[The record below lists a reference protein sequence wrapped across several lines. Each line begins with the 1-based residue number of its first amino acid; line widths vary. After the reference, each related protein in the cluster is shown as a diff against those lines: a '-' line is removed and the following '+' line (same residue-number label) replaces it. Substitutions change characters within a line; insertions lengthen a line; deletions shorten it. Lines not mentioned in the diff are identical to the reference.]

1 MSSSN
6 PGAGGALRLR
16 WRTWAG
22 DERGAGVVEYALLI
36 SLLAVVSLAALTW
49 MGGSIRDLFVAIGER
64 IVAAWMTAI

>member
-1 MSSSN
+1 MSSCN
-6 PGAGGALRLR
+6 PGAHGALRLR
-16 WRTWAG
+16 WRTCGG

-64 IVAAWMTAI
+64 IVAA